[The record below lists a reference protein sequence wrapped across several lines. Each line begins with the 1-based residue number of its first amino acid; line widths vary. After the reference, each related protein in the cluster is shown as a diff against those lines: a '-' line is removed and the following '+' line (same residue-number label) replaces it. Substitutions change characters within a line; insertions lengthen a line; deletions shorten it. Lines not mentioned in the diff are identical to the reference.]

1 MNVSLNCYNNIY
13 TIGWQRRSFAGA
25 SPRETLHLG
34 VAAVAVCLF
43 HTKKRHPNMKSLNA
57 AGSTK

>member
-1 MNVSLNCYNNIY
+1 MNVSVNCYNNIY

-34 VAAVAVCLF
+34 VAAAVAVCLF
-43 HTKKRHPNMKSLNA
+43 NTKKE
-57 AGSTK
+57 TQT